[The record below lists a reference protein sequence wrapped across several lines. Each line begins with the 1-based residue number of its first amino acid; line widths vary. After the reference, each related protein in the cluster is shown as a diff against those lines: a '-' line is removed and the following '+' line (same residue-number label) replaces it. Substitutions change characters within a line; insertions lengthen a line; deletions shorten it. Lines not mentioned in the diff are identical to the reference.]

1 MTHHFSI
8 IFTVNMNTS
17 AFVNVSVSSHYRD
30 PSYSSEVIT
39 QGILAE
45 EVEIIRSDPLFTL
58 IRQRD
63 GYESWIDTDQLAPAS
78 DKMQGMDLTV
88 RRHFLPIYAGP
99 DEHSE
104 RIRDAV
110 IGCRLMAVGER
121 GNWMKLLLPDGQSG
135 WARKDGFGVFPQIS
149 VPAIV
154 SQAAEFSGYPYFWG
168 GRTPKGFDCS
178 GFVQT
183 VFALLGLALPRDAWQ
198 QQQKHMV
205 SRDWRDAESGDL
217 LFFAKTHEKV
227 THVAI
232 CLGAG
237 RFIHASGW
245 VRVNSLSQNDPGF
258 SEQRLRTFV
267 SVNRYPH

>member
-1 MTHHFSI
+1 LEKAQM
-8 IFTVNMNTS
+8 NLNTS
-17 AFVNVSVSSHYRD
+17 AFVNVSVSSHYRE

-45 EVEIIRSDPLFTL
+45 EVEIIRSSPLFTR
-58 IRQRD
+58 IRQKD
-63 GYESWIDTDQLAPAS
+63 GYESWIDTDQLALAPE
-78 DKMQGMDLTV
+78 KVQGVEVTV
-88 RRHFLPIYAGP
+88 RRHFLAIYAEP
-99 DEHSE
+99 DAHSE

-110 IGCRLMAVGER
+110 IGCRLTAVGER
-121 GNWMKLLLPDGQSG
+121 GNWTKLLLPDGRSG

-149 VPAIV
+149 VPAIL
-154 SQAAEFSGYPYFWG
+154 SQATEFSGYPYFWG
-168 GRTPKGFDCS
+168 GRSPRGFDCS

-183 VFALLGLALPRDAWQ
+183 VFALLGLDLPRDAWQ
-198 QQQKHMV
+198 QQQKHMI
-205 SRDWRDAESGDL
+205 SRDWRDAEPGDL
-217 LFFAKTHEKV
+217 LFFAKIHEKV

-232 CLGAG
+232 YLGAG

-245 VRVNSLSQNDPGF
+245 VRINSLSQSDPGF